1 MEFFNICIIS
11 IKRPMEETNA
21 YRKQAIRNRSIEETQ
36 LEEMRNQ
43 LAVLE
48 ARNKKLER
56 ELMEREEIMQSMFS
70 FIQDKNVH
78 LKA

>member
-1 MEFFNICIIS
+1 MEQ
-11 IKRPMEETNA
+11 TNA
-21 YRKQAIRNRSIEETQ
+21 YRKLAERKPTAEEQQ
-36 LEEMRNQ
+36 LQEMRDQ

-70 FIQDKNVH
+70 FIQDKNVRQ
-78 LKA
+78 KA